1 MVPLLDNKRRQCE
14 DIMNRRICISSA
26 VAAALL
32 IVGCGPTPQ
41 LKVKEAVLTLS
52 PVDSNPS
59 AFHFNVYGGPE
70 DVYLLRVSSPSAIR
84 AEMHDVTVDAKTG
97 AVTMA
102 PLDRLLVPSGEKIA
116 FKKGGK
122 HVMMWGVNIIPRRLG
137 IIETEF
143 LFSNNV
149 RILVK
154 ARVQEIDGSDPD
166 EKKAIDG

>member
-1 MVPLLDNKRRQCE
+1 
-14 DIMNRRICISSA
+14 MNRRIFTLSA
-26 VAAALL
+26 AAAALML
-32 IVGCGPTPQ
+32 GSCGPTPQ

-70 DVYLLRVSSPSAIR
+70 DVYLLRVSSPSAVR
-84 AEMHDVTVDAKTG
+84 VEMHDVKADAKTG
-97 AVTMA
+97 VVSMA
-102 PLDRLLVPSGEKIA
+102 PMDRVLIPSGETVA

-122 HVMMWGVNIIPRRLG
+122 HVMMWGVNLIPRRLG
-137 IIETEF
+137 IIEAEF
-143 LFSNNV
+143 LFSNNA

>member
-1 MVPLLDNKRRQCE
+1 
-14 DIMNRRICISSA
+14 MNRRIFTLSA
-26 VAAALL
+26 VAAAFLL
-32 IVGCGPTPQ
+32 GSCGPTPQ

-70 DVYLLRVSSPSAIR
+70 DVYLLRVSSPSAVR
-84 AEMHDVTVDAKTG
+84 TEMHDVTVDAKTG
-97 AVTMA
+97 AVTMS
-102 PLDRLLVPSGEKIA
+102 PMNRVFIPSGETVA

-122 HVMMWGVNIIPRRLG
+122 HVMMWGVNVIPRKLG
-137 IIETEF
+137 EIETEF
-143 LFSNNV
+143 LFSNNE

>member
-1 MVPLLDNKRRQCE
+1 
-14 DIMNRRICISSA
+14 
-26 VAAALL
+26 
-32 IVGCGPTPQ
+32 
-41 LKVKEAVLTLS
+41 
-52 PVDSNPS
+52 
-59 AFHFNVYGGPE
+59 
-70 DVYLLRVSSPSAIR
+70 
-84 AEMHDVTVDAKTG
+84 MHDVTVDAKTG

-102 PLDRLLVPSGEKIA
+102 PMDRVLIRAGDKVA

-137 IIETEF
+137 VIETEF

-154 ARVQEIDGSDPD
+154 ARVQEVDGTDPD

>member
-1 MVPLLDNKRRQCE
+1 
-14 DIMNRRICISSA
+14 MNRQIFILGTAA
-26 VAAALL
+26 VTLFL
-32 IVGCGPTPQ
+32 GSCGPTPQ

-59 AFHFNVYGGPE
+59 SYHFNVYGGPA
-70 DVYLLRVSSPSAIR
+70 DVYLLRVSTPSAIR
-84 AEMHDVTVDAKTG
+84 TEMHDVGVDPKTG
-97 AVTMA
+97 AVTMQ
-102 PLDRLLVPSGEKIA
+102 PLNRVFIPTGETVA

-122 HVMMWGVNIIPRRLG
+122 HVMMWGVNLIPRRLG
-137 IIETEF
+137 EIETEF
-143 LFSNNV
+143 LFSNNE

>member
-1 MVPLLDNKRRQCE
+1 
-14 DIMNRRICISSA
+14 MNRRIFTLSA
-26 VAAALL
+26 AAAALL
-32 IVGCGPTPQ
+32 LGSCGPTPQ

-70 DVYLLRVSSPSAIR
+70 DVYLLRVSSPSAVR
-84 AEMHDVTVDAKTG
+84 VEMHDVIADAKTG
-97 AVTMA
+97 VVSM
-102 PLDRLLVPSGEKIA
+102 VPMSRVLIPSSETVA

-122 HVMMWGVNIIPRRLG
+122 HVMMWGVNVIPRRLG
-137 IIETEF
+137 IIEAEF

>member
-1 MVPLLDNKRRQCE
+1 
-14 DIMNRRICISSA
+14 MNRRIFTFS
-26 VAAALL
+26 AAAMALL
-32 IVGCGPTPQ
+32 LGACGPTPQ

-52 PVDSNPS
+52 PVDNNPS
-59 AFHFNVYGGPE
+59 ALHFNVYGGPE
-70 DVYLLRVSSPSAIR
+70 DVHLLRVSSPSAVR
-84 AEMHDVTVDAKTG
+84 VEMHDVTVDSKTG

-102 PLDRLLVPSGEKIA
+102 PMDRVLIPSGEKVA

-122 HVMMWGVNIIPRRLG
+122 HVMMWGVNVIPRRLG
-137 IIETEF
+137 VIETEF
-143 LFSNNV
+143 LFSNNA